1 MSDPTTATLTR
12 IDRALAANDSAD
24 AVAWLEAQFEERY
37 TAYLAGTWRPSNFA
51 RPMVSLIDEREW
63 DVVVVPADLVVSLT
77 VDVSGFVADM
87 QRLAAVTALSVEHV
101 TDALQKLTTAVA
113 TPPPDAL
120 DERRSAMHAAY
131 HHRTRARRRRN
142 R

>member
-24 AVAWLEAQFEERY
+24 AVAWLEAQFEARY
-37 TAYLAGTWRPSNFA
+37 TRYLAGTWRPSNVA

-63 DVVVVPADLVVSLT
+63 DVVVPGDLVVSLT
-77 VDVSGFVADM
+77 VDTSAFVASL
-87 QRLAAVTALSVEHV
+87 QRLAQALALPAGLVTER
-101 TDALQKLTTAVA
+101 LQKLTAAFALPTVA
-113 TPPPDAL
+113 TH
-120 DERRSAMHAAY
+120 RRSAMHTAY
-131 HHRTRARRRRN
+131 HHRTRARARRRRN